1 MMIANLK
8 TPPRSTLFRV
18 LPQGL
23 ATGQIESLTSYVTRL
38 AAAHLVTPLTLLRRG
53 LAWWDAG
60 DASRVGEWGRQRP
73 TLRLSNC
80 INAHA
85 SGARWCRLL
94 ERLTCID
101 DLSSCTMRA
110 WADLF
115 PTRGLLRD
123 YLAWCPSCLAEQ
135 PEPYDP
141 LLFCLREVKAC
152 SRHRCRLVER
162 CAHCGS
168 QIPVMHARSVPGGC
182 PKCKMSRI
190 AAELPPK
197 TAPAE
202 EVQLAQL
209 AESFLSATAI
219 TPNHQWRRTCA
230 VAEALRRCMSASE
243 LPDAAALG
251 RLVNVSRITAWGWL
265 NGKSVPDF
273 SLTLRLCHCFG
284 LSVKDFLS
292 GRVPASIDLC
302 ATGEL
307 PIRPTRRR
315 PGHRNDVE
323 LAKAMRR
330 YCEEH
335 AQRPPSLA
343 EVAEAVSV
351 SPRVLRNRFPAVC
364 NDISRH
370 WREFVRAQRIA
381 RQEELRRTIR
391 DVALRAKIKRGIV
404 SQSELIKLLPK
415 PGVLRSATTRDL
427 VKQVLLDLEN

>member
-1 MMIANLK
+1 MMTANLK

-115 PTRGLLRD
+115 PSRGLLRD

-141 LLFCLREVKAC
+141 LLFCIREVKAC

-162 CAHCGS
+162 CPHCGD
-168 QIPVMHARSVPGGC
+168 QVPVLHARSAPGAC
-182 PKCKMSRI
+182 PKCAMPRK
-190 AAELPPK
+190 AAGSHLKVASEEEVHVVLL
-197 TAPAE
+197 AE
-202 EVQLAQL
+202 EFLA
-209 AESFLSATAI
+209 ATA
-219 TPNHQWRRTCA
+219 TNPRRQWRRTCE
-230 VAEALRRCMSASE
+230 VAEVLRRCVTAADV
-243 LPDAAALG
+243 PDAAALG
-251 RLVNVSRITAWGWL
+251 RVVNVSRITAWGWL

-284 LSVKDFLS
+284 LTVEDFLS
-292 GRVPASIDLC
+292 GRIPATL
-302 ATGEL
+302 ALRVWEEL
-307 PIRPTRRR
+307 PIRPARRR
-315 PGHRNDVE
+315 PGQHDDIG
-323 LAKAMRR
+323 LAKAVGR
-330 YCEEH
+330 YCEKRT
-335 AQRPPSLA
+335 QRPPSLA
-343 EVAEAVSV
+343 EVAEAVAV
-351 SPRVLRNRFPAVC
+351 SPRVLRKRLPAVC
-364 NDISRH
+364 NDISSR
-370 WREFVRAQRIA
+370 WREFVRTQRIA
-381 RQEELRRTIR
+381 REEELRRTIR
-391 DVALRAKIKRGIV
+391 DVALREKIKCGRV
-404 SQSELIKLLPK
+404 RRCDLIRLLPQ
-415 PGVLRSATTRDL
+415 PGVLRSAATRDFI
-427 VKQVLLDLEN
+427 KQLLLDL

>member
-1 MMIANLK
+1 MTDATTL
-8 TPPRSTLFRV
+8 PPRSTLFRV
-18 LPQGL
+18 LPLGL
-23 ATGQIESLTSYVTRL
+23 STGRVESLTSYVTRL

-60 DASRVGEWGRQRP
+60 ETSRVGEWGRQRP

-101 DLSSCTMRA
+101 DLSPCTMLA
-110 WADLF
+110 WADLY
-115 PTRGLLRD
+115 PDRGLLRD
-123 YLAWCPSCLAEQ
+123 YMAWCPTCQGEQ
-135 PEPYDP
+135 SEPYDP

-168 QIPVMHARSVPGGC
+168 QVPVLHARSVPGGC
-182 PKCKMSRI
+182 PKCKMSRN
-190 AAELPPK
+190 AAELSPK
-197 TAPAE
+197 PAPDE
-202 EVQLAQL
+202 EVQVAQL
-209 AESFLSATAI
+209 AESFLLATAI
-219 TPNHQWRRTCA
+219 TPKRQWRRTCA
-230 VAEALRRCMSASE
+230 VAEVLRRCMAASE

-284 LSVKDFLS
+284 LSVEDFLT
-292 GRVPASIDLC
+292 GRVPESIDLRG
-302 ATGEL
+302 TGEL

-315 PGHRNDVE
+315 PGHRDDVG

-335 AQRPPSLA
+335 TQRPPSLA
-343 EVAEAVSV
+343 EVAEVVGV
-351 SPRVLRNRFPAVC
+351 SPRVLRNRFPSAC
-364 NDISRH
+364 NDISRD
-370 WREFVRAQRIA
+370 WREFIQAQRIA

-391 DVALRAKIKRGIV
+391 DLALREKIKRGRV
-404 SQSELIKLLPK
+404 RRSELIKLLPK

-427 VKQVLLDLEN
+427 VKQTLLELH